1 MGWSPRSSPEK
12 ASGTVELFPT
22 RQRAGLRIF
31 TSDFLYGCLAGAP
44 HLRTSENGCLPG
56 VRTSGSPASGPLSRL
71 VSPVPFPS
79 RLTPP
84 QQRPSGKEPGDYRP
98 REPTR
103 EEGAAAQGAARAV
116 GSLPATQGLRRRG
129 GARRGERRLL
139 TGGAC
144 ALGALIVPRSCRTA
158 RLPARRPFGASVGES
173 PVVGAEPGAVPA
185 ASSSSPSP
193 SSLPRTL
200 RLCPP
205 SRLRHPPAPLHS
217 GRECPARDNL
227 AAPRWLW
234 SRFSGRPP
242 PAPPP
247 APAPR

>member
-1 MGWSPRSSPEK
+1 MGWSPWSSPEK
-12 ASGTVELFPT
+12 ASGTAELLPT

-31 TSDFLYGCLAGAP
+31 TSDFLYGGLACAP
-44 HLRTSENGCLPG
+44 HLSTSENGCLPG
-56 VRTSGSPASGPLSRL
+56 VRTSGSPASDPLSRL
-71 VSPVPFPS
+71 ASPVPYPFSPHA
-79 RLTPP
+79 P
-84 QQRPSGKEPGDYRP
+84 QQRPSGKERGGDRP

-103 EEGAAAQGAARAV
+103 EEGAAARGAARAV
-116 GSLPATQGLRRRG
+116 GSLPATQGLRRGG

-185 ASSSSPSP
+185 ASSASSSPSF
-193 SSLPRTL
+193 LPRTL

-234 SRFSGRPP
+234 SRSSGRPP